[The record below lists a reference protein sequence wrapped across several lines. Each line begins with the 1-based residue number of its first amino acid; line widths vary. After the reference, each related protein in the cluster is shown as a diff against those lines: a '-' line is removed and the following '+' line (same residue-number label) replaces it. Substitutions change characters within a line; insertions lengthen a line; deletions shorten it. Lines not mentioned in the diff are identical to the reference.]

1 MNSERN
7 DEFEVIDFN
16 DELEQ
21 NNSAVGQ
28 DEQDDSL
35 VEVDLEATAS
45 QVIQE
50 EAGQKEEK
58 KEKNSKKKSGSDE
71 KRPLWRELLSWII
84 TFAVAIVAAL
94 LLKNFVIIN
103 ANVPTGSMQNTIQ
116 INDNL
121 FGNRLAYTWSEPE
134 RGDIIIFKYPDV
146 ESQKY
151 IKRVI
156 GLPGE
161 KVTIIDGQIFINDS
175 ETPLQEGY
183 LKEAWVLND
192 GPYEFQVPE
201 NSYLVL
207 GDNRNNSR
215 DARFWNNTYVTDE
228 QIIGKALFIYYP
240 FSHMGILE

>member
-16 DELEQ
+16 D
-21 NNSAVGQ
+21 
-28 DEQDDSL
+28 
-35 VEVDLEATAS
+35 DLEKKDS
-45 QVIQE
+45 V
-50 EAGQKEEK
+50 EK
-58 KEKNSKKKSGSDE
+58 KEERLEEPERKEVRSQATKEDKKTDSEE
-71 KRPLWRELLSWII
+71 KRPWWRELLSWVV

-94 LLKNFVIIN
+94 LLKNYVIIN
-103 ANVPTGSMQNTIQ
+103 ANVPTGSMLNTIQ
-116 INDNL
+116 IDDNL
-121 FGNRLAYTWSEPE
+121 FGNRLAYLWSEPE
-134 RGDIIIFKYPDV
+134 RGDIIIFKFPDD

-151 IKRVI
+151 IKRII

-192 GPYEFQVPE
+192 GPYEFEVPE
-201 NSYLVL
+201 GCYLVL
-207 GDNRNNSR
+207 GDNRNNSK
-215 DARFWNNTYVTDE
+215 DARFWNNTYVTEE
-228 QIIGKALFIYYP
+228 QIIGKALFVYYP

>member
-7 DEFEVIDFN
+7 GEFEVIDFN
-16 DELEQ
+16 DDYEQ
-21 NNSAVGQ
+21 NGSMESREPQGENLTELNMGETRSR
-28 DEQDDSL
+28 
-35 VEVDLEATAS
+35 TARGNKKDPKS
-45 QVIQE
+45 
-50 EAGQKEEK
+50 GKEEK
-58 KEKNSKKKSGSDE
+58 
-71 KRPLWRELLSWII
+71 RPWWRELLSWII

-94 LLKNFVIIN
+94 LLKNYVIIN

-121 FGNRLAYTWSEPE
+121 FGNRLSYVWSEPE
-134 RGDIIIFKYPDV
+134 RGDIIIFRYPDD
-146 ESQKY
+146 ETQKY

-161 KVTIIDGQIFINDS
+161 KVTIEDGQIFINDS

-192 GPYEFQVPE
+192 GPYEFKVPE
-201 NSYLVL
+201 GCYLVL
-207 GDNRNNSR
+207 GDNRNNSK
-215 DARFWNNTYVTDE
+215 DARFWTNTYVTEE